1 MMFAWQTYFGS
12 EEDRRR
18 TELDTRLQS
27 FYSCVDNYEAF
38 QDANWKPEFW
48 APVRS
53 AIETYSEQ
61 RRCKVLEIGAGKTAF
76 TKYLGHVLRNRLEF
90 HVQDITERNRAYL
103 NTVAD
108 KVYCCDV
115 TAIRESYDIIF
126 STFVYEHM
134 TQPRATVG
142 HLLALLRAGGS
153 IFIASPRYDFPG
165 YLSPSVRHLSRATQ
179 LAIALQL
186 LLRRLRALLGGSP
199 LFLLHFDPAAFHG
212 PWFRD
217 ADAVHWPSLWDLRR
231 ELAGRADIRK
241 LPIRARGLRGRCW
254 ARFLLLFV
262 RITHVPSTCAC
273 VE

>member
-18 TELDTRLQS
+18 TELAIRLQA
-27 FYSCVDNYEAF
+27 FYSCVDNYDAF

-48 APVRS
+48 APIRS
-53 AIETYSEQ
+53 AIETYSSQ
-61 RRCKVLEIGAGKTAF
+61 RRCKVLEVGAGKTAF
-76 TKYLGHVLRNRLEF
+76 TEYLGDLLRERLEF
-90 HVQDITERNRAYL
+90 HVQDITERNQAYL

-108 KVYCCDV
+108 KVYFCDV
-115 TAIRESYDIIF
+115 TGIRESYDIIF

-142 HLLALLRAGGS
+142 HLLTLLRAGGS

-179 LAIALQL
+179 LAVASQL
-186 LLRRLRALLGGSP
+186 LFRRLRVLLGGSP

-212 PWFRD
+212 AWFRD
-217 ADAVHWPSLWDLRR
+217 ADAVHWPSLWDLKR
-231 ELAGRADIRK
+231 ELAGRAALRRIH
-241 LPIRARGLRGRCW
+241 ISARGLRGRFW

-262 RITHVPSTCAC
+262 RITRASSTP
-273 VE
+273 